1 MEKFSK
7 LKTEEQIQK
16 AEDKKILYKDD
27 NIKVIR
33 YQKWSI
39 ISKNDAVFCI
49 PYLIEQNKFVIRQ
62 EYVPSYELA
71 DGQQLHISLVGGGIE
86 KGETPEE
93 ALLRELQEEAG
104 IVVRAGY
111 KVQLDKPLFMFKGS
125 TNKYY
130 TAILPLTESDYHEIP
145 VDKKQE
151 HKLDSAAKVD
161 IKYVNSL
168 NVSDVITEL
177 MIEKFKKYLNL

>member
-104 IVVRAGY
+104 LVLRDNFRIEF
-111 KVQLDKPLFMFKGS
+111 DKPLFLG
-125 TNKYY
+125 KYSSVKCH
-130 TAILPLTESDYHEIP
+130 ICI
-145 VDKKQE
+145 
-151 HKLDSAAKVD
+151 
-161 IKYVNSL
+161 
-168 NVSDVITEL
+168 
-177 MIEKFKKYLNL
+177 FNL

>member
-16 AEDKKILYKDD
+16 QEDKKILYKD
-27 NIKVIR
+27 NNVKVTK
-33 YQKWSI
+33 YKEWSI

-62 EYVPSYELA
+62 EYVPSYELV

-104 IVVRAGY
+104 IIVRPGY
-111 KVQLDKPLFMFKGS
+111 KVELEKPLFMFKGS

-130 TAILPLTESDYHEIP
+130 MAILTLTESDYHEIA
-145 VDKKQE
+145 VDKTKE
-151 HKLDSAAKVD
+151 HKLDSTAKVD
-161 IKYVNSL
+161 VKYVNSL

-177 MIEKFKKYLNL
+177 MLDKFKKFINL

>member
-16 AEDKKILYKDD
+16 QEDKKILYKD
-27 NIKVIR
+27 NNVKVTK
-33 YQKWSI
+33 YKEWSI

-62 EYVPSYELA
+62 EYIPSYELA

-104 IVVRAGY
+104 IVVRPGY
-111 KVQLDKPLFMFKGS
+111 KVELEKPLFMFKGS

-130 TAILPLTESDYHEIP
+130 MAILTLTESDYHEIP
-145 VDKKQE
+145 VDKTKE

-177 MIEKFKKYLNL
+177 MLDKFKKFLNL